1 MKNMDLKSV
10 FKDVGIICYLVKKL
24 QGVSPQVGKTV
35 IQKLMYILER
45 KGVGKYN
52 YTLYHYGPYSSKV
65 ESLLNYAEF
74 LKGVNVE
81 WGVGRGYLI
90 KPSVNVEHLE
100 KSVSEDKKET
110 INDIVTKVG
119 SLTAKDLSLLSTILY
134 VENQE
139 NISNDEE
146 LINVVRSIK
155 PLFSKEEVKGKIDLI
170 KKYTL

>member
-10 FKDVGIICYLVKKL
+10 FKDVGIICYLVRKL

-81 WGVGRGYLI
+81 WGVGRGYFI

>member
-1 MKNMDLKSV
+1 MDLKSV
-10 FKDVGIICYLVKKL
+10 LKDVGIICYLVRKL

-45 KGVGKYN
+45 KNVGKYD

-81 WGVGRGYLI
+81 WGVGRGYFI

-100 KSVSEDKKET
+100 KSVSEDKKKT

-139 NISNDEE
+139 NISSDEE

-155 PLFSKEEVKGKIDLI
+155 PLFSIEEVKGKIDLI

>member
-1 MKNMDLKSV
+1 MKNMDFKSV
-10 FKDVGIICYLVKKL
+10 FKGVGIICYLVKKL

-35 IQKLMYILER
+35 IHKLMYILER

-52 YTLYHYGPYSSKV
+52 YTLYHYGPYSNKV

-74 LKGVNVE
+74 LRVVDVE
-81 WGVGRGYLI
+81 WKIGRGYFI
-90 KPSVNVEHLE
+90 KPSVNREHFE
-100 KSVSEDKKET
+100 KSVSEDEKKL

-119 SLTAKDLSLLSTILY
+119 SFTAKNLSLLSTILY
-134 VENQE
+134 VESQG

-155 PLFSKEEVKGKIDLI
+155 PLFSEEEVKEKVALI
-170 KKYTL
+170 KNYKL

>member
-1 MKNMDLKSV
+1 MKNVDFESVLKG
-10 FKDVGIICYLVKKL
+10 VGIICYLVKKL

-35 IQKLMYILER
+35 IQKLMYILE
-45 KGVGKYN
+45 KKDIGKYN

-74 LKGVNVE
+74 LKGVDVE
-81 WGVGRGYLI
+81 WWNGRGYFI
-90 KPSVNVEHLE
+90 KPSTKIEHFE
-100 KSVSEDKKET
+100 KSVSEDKKK
-110 INDIVTKVG
+110 IIDDIVTKVG

-139 NISNDEE
+139 NISNHEE

-155 PLFSKEEVKGKIDLI
+155 PLFSKEEVKEKIDLI
-170 KKYTL
+170 KECKL